1 MEEYSFKGN
10 GRELRR
16 YINILIRKNIITN
29 AKTVNYAKNFKVWE
43 KWKIEKE
50 EIKKVYFTT
59 EKAYKLKSFL
69 SNVPNFEKWWI

>member
-29 AKTVNYAKNFKVWE
+29 AKTVNYAKNFKV
-43 KWKIEKE
+43 
-50 EIKKVYFTT
+50 
-59 EKAYKLKSFL
+59 
-69 SNVPNFEKWWI
+69 

>member
-1 MEEYSFKGN
+1 MEEYSFKGS

-16 YINILIRKNIITN
+16 YINILVRKNIITN
-29 AKTVNYAKNFKVWE
+29 AKTVNYAKNYKVSE
-43 KWKIEKE
+43 KGKIEKE

-69 SNVPNFEKWWI
+69 SSVPNFEKWWI